1 MTPQE
6 AHAAILRA
14 IGNMATGLPAT
25 FDHGFWADIVDPV
38 VTLIVRL
45 RGALSDEDR
54 ALLMAIAAS
63 AMRATEREQEAHD
76 DAAAAI
82 RKAGGRR

>member
-1 MTPQE
+1 MTPQQ

-14 IGNMATGLPAT
+14 IGTMASDLPST
-25 FDHGFWADIVDPV
+25 FDTGFWADIVDPV

-45 RGALSDEDR
+45 RGALTDQDC
-54 ALLMAIAAS
+54 ALLMAIAAN
-63 AMRATEREQEAHD
+63 AVRATEREQEAHD